1 MGSNKVKTLIIM
13 MLMLAMVVVGC
24 SSNEEGNETNSTTA
38 KVNEKSNEP
47 RTLTL
52 MVRPYPNEVEKEQ
65 WVRMGDAF
73 EEKNEG
79 ITVEFVTGDVAV
91 ESGKLTTMLNSG
103 ETPPDSILMYAG
115 PARVAI
121 LSGAGLLT
129 PLNDMYEANNWK
141 DDLFPW
147 VYDVVTLKEKTYEL
161 PHSVDYLGIS
171 HNIKTFEGLG
181 IEYPTNAEEF
191 YAVGA
196 KLKEAGK
203 FPVALGIRG
212 GYASSWLFGNI
223 LSAVAGTENV
233 EKLMFGEAKWT
244 DEPFVRAAE
253 ELKKWVDLGIIDSS
267 AVSLTSDDQQ
277 ALFLQNKA
285 GYETASG
292 YNINNYITANILED
306 VEIRPLPSFTE
317 GVTSLATG
325 GVALTWVV
333 PVKSENK
340 DLVEEW
346 FKFIIKD
353 YPALNLADFEASQI
367 PATKAAFE
375 AETPNPLMANL
386 IERLKEGVGYNPTV
400 YIGNNTKEKYLQA
413 LQGLIGGLLTPLEAM
428 EIAEEGRLLDVEAG
442 FSLK

>member
-1 MGSNKVKTLIIM
+1 MRIVKVKPLIM
-13 MLMLAMVVVGC
+13 MLLMLAVVVAGC
-24 SSNEEGNETNSTTA
+24 SSNNGANNAKDTPA
-38 KVNEKSNEP
+38 KVDQKSDEP
-47 RTLTL
+47 RTLKL
-52 MVRPYPNEVEKEQ
+52 MVRPYPNEVEKQQ
-65 WVRMGDAF
+65 WARMGDAF
-73 EEKNEG
+73 EKQNEG
-79 ITVEFVTGDVAV
+79 VTVEFVTGDVAV

-141 DDLFPW
+141 DNLFPW
-147 VYDVVTLKEKTYEL
+147 VYDIVTLKDKTYEL
-161 PHSVDYLGIS
+161 PHSVDYLGIG
-171 HNIKTFEGLG
+171 HNMKTFASLG
-181 IEYPTNAEEF
+181 IEYPTNGEEF

-203 FPVALGIRG
+203 FPIALGVRG

-253 ELKKWVDLGIIDSS
+253 ELRKWVDLGIIDGS

-277 ALFLQNKA
+277 ALFLQDKA
-285 GYETASG
+285 GFETASG
-292 YNINNYITANILED
+292 YNINNYITANIHED

-317 GVTSLATG
+317 GVKALATG

-333 PVKSENK
+333 PEKAKNK
-340 DLVEEW
+340 DLVEQW

-375 AETPNPLMANL
+375 AEIANPLMAGL

-413 LQGLIGGLLTPLEAM
+413 LQGLIGGLLTPQEAM
-428 EIAEEGRLLDVEAG
+428 ALAEEGRLLDVEEG